1 MEEQDWVGHFE
12 RLHAATYPALVAY
25 AVRRCDSSTQAA
37 DAVAETYLVLWRR
50 LGDAPEE
57 VLPWL
62 YGVARKVIAN
72 QRRGQQRESALS
84 ARLAEELASLP
95 DAHAP
100 EPPQGP
106 ALRRAFAALNDQDRE
121 LLALLVWEDL
131 DRDQVAL
138 SLGISRATA
147 RVRIHRARQRFAR
160 ALLQEGVE
168 VPHSAPK
175 PSTASLNRPLS
186 QETSP

>member
-1 MEEQDWVGHFE
+1 MPEQERVARFE
-12 RLHAATYPALVAY
+12 RLHAASYPTLVAY
-25 AVRRCDSSTQAA
+25 AMRRCADRTQAA

-50 LGDAPEE
+50 LDDAPEQ

-72 QRRGQQRESALS
+72 QRRGQQRQSALS
-84 ARLAEELASLP
+84 ARLAEELAGLP
-95 DAHAP
+95 DLRGP
-100 EPPQGP
+100 EPQQAP
-106 ALRRAFAALNDQDRE
+106 ALRRAFAALSDQDRE
-121 LLALLVWEDL
+121 LLALLAWEHL

-160 ALLQEGVE
+160 ALEQEGVE
-168 VPHSAPK
+168 VPHSAPT
-175 PSTASLNRPLS
+175 PSTTTLNRPQS
-186 QETSP
+186 QEASP